1 MKCLLCSSKFKDQR
15 ALLDHY
21 LPYHNIDENNWF
33 FQKQFQVNNKTLMR
47 NCVRCSEFLISEKH
61 KATDDFLKH
70 YEDGKNIPFEEKP
83 LDILKFSALTIYS
96 VDFQKHS
103 EFYDFYNS
111 EKCVDDFLN
120 NVKYKFKSNEKNSFK
135 RSFYIKNKQNS
146 VTSNLQPLID
156 TRYWITE
163 TYDGKYF
170 NDFIFS
176 GLTQDILKRVIVNN
190 MSGSS
195 WYFKCFIY
203 LAVKV
208 LDLKFEISN

>member
-1 MKCLLCSSKFKDQR
+1 MKCLLCSSKFKNQR
-15 ALLDHY
+15 ELLDHY
-21 LPYHNIDENNWF
+21 LSYHNIDENNWF
-33 FQKQFQVNNKTLMR
+33 FQKRFQVNNNALKR

-61 KATDDFLKH
+61 KATHDFLKH
-70 YEDGKNIPFEEKP
+70 EDGKNIPFEEKP
-83 LDILKFSALTIYS
+83 LAILKFSGLTIYS
-96 VDFQKHS
+96 VDLQKHS

-135 RSFYIKNKQNS
+135 CSFYIKNKQNS

-170 NDFIFS
+170 TDFIFS
-176 GLTQDILKRVIVNN
+176 GLRQDIRKRVIVNN

-195 WYFKCFIY
+195 
-203 LAVKV
+203 
-208 LDLKFEISN
+208 